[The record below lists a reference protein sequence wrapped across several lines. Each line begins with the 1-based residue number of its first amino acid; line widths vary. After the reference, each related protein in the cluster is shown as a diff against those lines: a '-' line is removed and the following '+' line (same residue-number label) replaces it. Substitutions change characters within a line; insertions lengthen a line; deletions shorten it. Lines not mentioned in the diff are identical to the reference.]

1 MVLVLVLED
10 EFMREKRDWSSERE
24 LIPLDVAGEVVFW
37 LCSVFQGLDVL
48 AAVVAG
54 GVEVGFWFRSVF
66 QGLDVVVSLFFPM
79 PKPGTETPAL
89 PSLLRVDAFKPADV
103 DGFVNSGLA
112 AW

>member
-1 MVLVLVLED
+1 
-10 EFMREKRDWSSERE
+10 MREKRDWSSERL
-24 LIPLDVAGEVVFW
+24 LIPVEGEEVVFW

-48 AAVVAG
+48 AAVAG
-54 GVEVGFWFRSVF
+54 GGEMVFWFRSVF
-66 QGLDVVVSLFFPM
+66 QGFDVVVSLFFPM

-103 DGFVNSGLA
+103 DGFVNSGLT